1 MAQRRARIDTE
12 LKDLTTLLWL
22 FPAMTVAMAG
32 TAFLMRDKGLPG
44 VVTLLFAAG
53 VNLGMTVYLARRAG
67 RDCCASAP
75 NSRSHR
81 DAARAIR

>member
-53 VNLGMTVYLARRAG
+53 VNLGMTVYLARTRRPRLLRERAELEV
-67 RDCCASAP
+67 AP
-75 NSRSHR
+75 
-81 DAARAIR
+81 